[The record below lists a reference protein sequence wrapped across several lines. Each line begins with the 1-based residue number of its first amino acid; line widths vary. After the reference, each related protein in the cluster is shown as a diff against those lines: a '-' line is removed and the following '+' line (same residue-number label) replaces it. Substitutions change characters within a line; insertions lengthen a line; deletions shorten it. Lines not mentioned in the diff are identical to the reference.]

1 MYLLGVSNA
10 VAGGMMIAACV
21 SLTREGCHDSGDI
34 WSTIFGFFLGILFIL
49 ITKNALSQYVRHS
62 LAPAATISYCTCIS
76 LGTFKIW

>member
-1 MYLLGVSNA
+1 MSNA

-34 WSTIFGFFLGILFIL
+34 WSTVFGFFLGILFIL

-62 LAPAATISYCTCIS
+62 LASSATIPYYTYIS